1 MNRKQFLVTMI
12 SIIVVSVTLIVTNAI
27 YAYIQWIWVFVIS
40 MLGYMYL
47 RYKLATPLQT
57 FSNKFNMLVDYD
69 LDVETAEELAKEG
82 MDNAPTKTIEQL
94 YAMYYGMAQYYNG
107 KYEDAIKTF
116 HLLELK
122 RMNVVYHIL
131 VFAFSAYAAF
141 EIGDEDEFNLSL
153 ERIMNV
159 QARITG
165 RYKGF
170 VASYIEILE
179 SMKNIDVALDTYRDM
194 VEKHFG
200 NPDGY
205 ISTKLTYHYRMAIYY
220 KKINDV
226 LEMDKNL
233 AFVIA
238 NGLNHHTA
246 LRAREMFK
254 NSVNVEDYVLK
265 EETPL
270 ENEPLQDVLDA
281 EIKEIEEIEEIKAE
295 IEEDQEKKE

>member
-1 MNRKQFLVTMI
+1 MNRKQFLITMI
-12 SIIVVSVTLIVTNAI
+12 TIIVASVALIVTNAI
-27 YAYIQWIWVFVIS
+27 LEYIQWIWVFVIS

-47 RYKLATPLQT
+47 RYKLSTPLQT

-69 LDVETAEELAKEG
+69 LDVETAEQLAKEG
-82 MDNAPTKTIEQL
+82 MNNAPTKNIQQL

-141 EIGDEDEFNLSL
+141 ELEDQDEFNLSL
-153 ERIMNV
+153 ERINNL
-159 QARITG
+159 QSRITG

-179 SMKNIDVALDTYRDM
+179 SMKNIDISLDTYRDM

-238 NGLNHHTA
+238 NGQNHHTA

-254 NSVNVEDYVLK
+254 NSVNVEDYVIK
-265 EETPL
+265 EETPTVD
-270 ENEPLQDVLDA
+270 EPRQDVFDA
-281 EIKEIEEIEEIKAE
+281 EIREIEEKEPEAIEDKEK
-295 IEEDQEKKE
+295 EE